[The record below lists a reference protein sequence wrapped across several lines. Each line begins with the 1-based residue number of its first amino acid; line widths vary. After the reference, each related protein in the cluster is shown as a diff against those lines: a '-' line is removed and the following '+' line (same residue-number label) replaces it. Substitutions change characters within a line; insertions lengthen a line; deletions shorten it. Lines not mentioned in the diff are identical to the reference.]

1 MAEDKEKFLYIIAGA
16 NGSGKSTLAEVLLK
30 EKQLVY
36 LNADDIAKEISPD
49 AINKVPISAG
59 KIYFKKLNEYLKSN
73 ISFAVESTLS
83 GNNILKIIE
92 KAKIQNYKIILVY
105 SFLQNCASCIER
117 VRNRVEN
124 GGHDVPAE
132 DIVRRYYKSIV
143 RFWQQYRLLVDEWTL
158 FYNGFEYAP
167 IVVSYGSKNH
177 CTIINNELQ
186 NNFLKI
192 LKQIEE

>member
-59 KIYFKKLNEYLKSN
+59 KIYFKKLNEYLKNN

-177 CTIINNELQ
+177 CIIINNELQ